1 MPRHIV
7 GLMPRFISWELILS
21 AGLIGLTGCGGYG
34 PSSQPPPTPT
44 SVTISPMSASVKVG
58 GMQTFTATV
67 MNDYL
72 NRGVTWALSAGCSGA
87 NCGGSL
93 TSMTS
98 SSVTYNAPA
107 TVPSPATV
115 TLTATSVNDTS
126 KSSTATITVTA
137 AAAAGVAAVS
147 VTIGPQLDPSAV
159 FRTHVPHLSSTV
171 GQGGTARV
179 GAAQPAT
186 SATFSGQSYAVGPTV
201 APTTTIPEAEEHIAV
216 NPNNSSNL
224 VAAISDFSLR
234 GGFNTTKF
242 AFSFNN
248 GAAGSWRE
256 NFVPLVNGSPATG
269 DGNVWQANS
278 DPVLAIDRFGHVY
291 LVDLYINVLGSGNT
305 VDGLYVS
312 IGSVSGSSVNF
323 TVAQTFSV
331 VPPVFTPN
339 DFQDKPWIAVDNS
352 SNASTTGNVYVSWTR
367 FVNGT
372 DKIIFSRSVNQ
383 GARWSTP
390 VQINPKS
397 QNGAVQGSQVA
408 VGPAGEI
415 YVTYEVFFMG
425 GLRQHFLAKSTDGGQ
440 SFTAPVAITPLF
452 NDLSFSSSYRK
463 NSFPA
468 LAVSPADGNVYEVY
482 ADQLN
487 ASVGAEV
494 EFILS
499 TNGGA
504 SFSSPVVINDDSSGE
519 QFMPA
524 VTVDSSGAIHASWF
538 DTRRSP
544 TNASMYDIF
553 ATFSKDAGGT
563 FAPNAQVTST
573 LVDADS
579 VSFIGDYAGIAA
591 AGGFAHPVW
600 TSGGFNNGLLQTA
613 TLTLPKAP

>member
-1 MPRHIV
+1 MPRYIF
-7 GLMPRFISWELILS
+7 GLMPRVVWCGLLLS
-21 AGLIGLTGCGGYG
+21 AGLIGLAGCGGYNA
-34 PSSQPPPTPT
+34 PSQPPPTPAST
-44 SVTISPMSASVKVG
+44 SVTISPTSASVPAGTTKN
-58 GMQTFTATV
+58 FAATV

-72 NRGVTWALSAGCSGA
+72 SEGVTWALSGAGCSMTA
-87 NCGGSL
+87 CGSL
-93 TSMTS
+93 TMMTT
-98 SSVTYNAPA
+98 SSVTYNAP
-107 TVPSPATV
+107 TIVPMPATV
-115 TLTATSVNDTS
+115 MLTATSVFNTM
-126 KSSTATITVTA
+126 KSNTAIITVTA
-137 AAAAGVAAVS
+137 AAAAAVS

-171 GQGGTARV
+171 GHGGTTIP
-179 GAAQPAT
+179 GTSQSTT
-186 SATFSGQSYAVGPTV
+186 SATFSGQTYELGPTV
-201 APTTTIPEAEEHIAV
+201 APTTTIPEAEEHVAV

-224 VAAISDFSLR
+224 IAAISDFSLR
-234 GGFNTTKF
+234 GGFNTTKV

-248 GAAGSWRE
+248 GAAGSWTE
-256 NFVPLVNGSPATG
+256 SFVPLVNGSPATG
-269 DGNVWQANS
+269 DGNVWEANS
-278 DPVLAIDRFGHVY
+278 DPVVAIDKLGHAY
-291 LVDLYINVLGSGNT
+291 LVNLYINVLGRGNA

-312 IGSVSGSSVNF
+312 VGSVSGSSVNF
-323 TVAQTFSV
+323 SVAQTVPV
-331 VPPVFTPN
+331 VPPVFKPN
-339 DFQDKPWIAVDNS
+339 DTQDKPWIAVDNS
-352 SNASTTGNVYVSWTR
+352 SNASTSGNVYVSWTR
-367 FVNGT
+367 FVRRR
-372 DKIIFSRSVNQ
+372 DRIIFSRSLNQ
-383 GARWSTP
+383 GASWSPP
-390 VQINPKS
+390 VQINPES

-440 SFTAPVAITPLF
+440 SFAAPVAITPLF

-468 LAVSPADGNVYEVY
+468 LAVSPANGNVYEVY
-482 ADQLN
+482 ADQPN
-487 ASVGAEV
+487 ATVGAEV

-504 SFSSPVVINDDSSGE
+504 SFSSPVVINDDSSGQ

-524 VTVDSSGAIHASWF
+524 VTVDSSGVIHASWF

-591 AGGFAHPVW
+591 ASGFAHPVW
-600 TSGGFNNGLLQTA
+600 TSGGINNGLLQTA
-613 TLTLPKAP
+613 TLTLP